1 MLFNPCGAAGGRDWG
16 EKHWATIIDIVQSRI
31 YEGHMTTDEAYE
43 LTMQAVKSLESAGLA
58 IKITPSQSRTDL
70 ELIAKYNQPERVAP
84 EKWVSVAFLPKN
96 QAEAQLIL
104 KKARNL
110 GRLGISF
117 DTGGEPGGKR
127 DWELDWSFAYRGV
140 PDFQKEQAQ
149 ETVEDLIQKLSTEE
163 IDPENSPTRCA

>member
-1 MLFNPCGAAGGRDWG
+1 MNAD
-16 EKHWATIIDIVQSRI
+16 Q
-31 YEGHMTTDEAYE
+31 AYD
-43 LTMQAVKSLESAGLA
+43 LTLKAVKSLESAGIE

-70 ELIAKYNQPERVAP
+70 ELVTKYNQPERVAP
-84 EKWVSVAFLPKN
+84 EKWVSVSLFPKT

-117 DTGGEPGGKR
+117 DTGGEPNGQR

-149 ETVEDLIQKLSTEE
+149 QTVEDLIQVLS
-163 IDPENSPTRCA
+163 DDDVVN

>member
-1 MLFNPCGAAGGRDWG
+1 MT
-16 EKHWATIIDIVQSRI
+16 AT
-31 YEGHMTTDEAYE
+31 EAYE
-43 LTMQAVKSLESAGLA
+43 LTLKAIASLESAGIA
-58 IKITPSQSRTDL
+58 IKVTPSKSRTDL
-70 ELIAKYNQPERVAP
+70 EIIAKYRQPERVAP
-84 EKWVSVAFLPKN
+84 EKWVSVSLFPKT

-117 DTGGEPGGKR
+117 DTGGEPNGQR

-149 ETVEDLIQKLSTEE
+149 QTVEDLIQVLS
-163 IDPENSPTRCA
+163 DDDVVN